1 MAALR
6 LMTFNVQCLPMIA
19 GALDGT
25 ISLPGLVLGLVP
37 GSDSDA
43 IDRAQSIVDAL
54 VALAADER
62 PHVIALNEVFHE
74 DARRTF
80 LDGLSGDWPYVV
92 ESVHE
97 GDLEEDSGL
106 MVFSSLAFLN
116 LGGTDR
122 RELFYRDDAGADVWA
137 SKAAVLVQVG
147 VPELTT
153 LVFTHLQAAYD
164 TDSQYR
170 DVRAAQ
176 LAEIVD
182 GLLRPELGDYPEAW
196 SDVIVAGDLNIRGD
210 ADAEGDEWETT
221 FATPDGE
228 FGSIFVDSWVE
239 MRPPGVDADLD
250 PGLTHRDRASQV
262 GQRLDYITHLR
273 RTDGPRL
280 LPHAMRIGHRSLS
293 DHVALE
299 AVLQHETRH
308 CQPSSALELDA
319 MTVIAGGAPAQPVG
333 SVARYAHVDLTRDDE
348 RFWVW
353 MPRVGTYTFFA
364 GTDLAY
370 DVYAATDI
378 SHPLERLADLVAGE
392 VPPYLENAVLEFR
405 GSIDPVGGTFVHREQ
420 MLVAIRSRTGGRVQQ
435 PFVVFEHRGDSQATA
450 IGLPPH
456 HDVEVPYPVDEM
468 LGDNDECWFRIQPR
482 DTLAGGDRTEIVTL
496 RHAGWDASDLRLLDR
511 GTGEIASTSGTG
523 ELGVDATV
531 SEAETLY
538 ALVRR
543 HGSAQVG
550 QVIRWHTPVSYL
562 RLDRGVFIHV
572 ADETGPDW
580 PGDDE
585 AELTLHLDGR
595 LVTRASW
602 READSKEDWP
612 RLTERVRGDLF
623 GLGWSGTSVGVVEG
637 AAILISDPDTIPVA
651 HGVAP
656 TTVPALGP
664 GDPAEVKRVVSV
676 RVFDAISDGTY
687 IFTCTFTRD
696 P

>member
-392 VPPYLENAVLEFR
+392 VPPYLENAVLELR
-405 GSIDPVGGTFVHREQ
+405 GSIDPVGELSSIASRCSWRSEAGPVAGCSSRSSCSNIAATRRRPRSACRRITMWRSPTPWTRCSVTTMSAGSGSSRGTRWPAGTAPKLSPCVMRGGTPPTC
-420 MLVAIRSRTGGRVQQ
+420 ACWTAGPARSRARPG
-435 PFVVFEHRGDSQATA
+435 P
-450 IGLPPH
+450 
-456 HDVEVPYPVDEM
+456 
-468 LGDNDECWFRIQPR
+468 
-482 DTLAGGDRTEIVTL
+482 
-496 RHAGWDASDLRLLDR
+496 ASS
-511 GTGEIASTSGTG
+511 ASTPPSARPRPCTPWS
-523 ELGVDATV
+523 DAT
-531 SEAETLY
+531 
-538 ALVRR
+538 
-543 HGSAQVG
+543 
-550 QVIRWHTPVSYL
+550 
-562 RLDRGVFIHV
+562 
-572 ADETGPDW
+572 GPPKW
-580 PGDDE
+580 
-585 AELTLHLDGR
+585 AR
-595 LVTRASW
+595 
-602 READSKEDWP
+602 
-612 RLTERVRGDLF
+612 
-623 GLGWSGTSVGVVEG
+623 
-637 AAILISDPDTIPVA
+637 
-651 HGVAP
+651 
-656 TTVPALGP
+656 
-664 GDPAEVKRVVSV
+664 
-676 RVFDAISDGTY
+676 
-687 IFTCTFTRD
+687 
-696 P
+696 